1 VAALAAAAA
10 AMTNPKK
17 SQPSSPILSLGS
29 LGTCRDHQDDPSAN
43 TGNTNGVGT
52 GAAAS
57 GSDSDSEDGSKSTHA
72 DTWDDEERFVP
83 VLGSGTINTSGPGA
97 ACEYPGFVLLGPDL
111 YARSHNPQM
120 LMNEAGV
127 RSFLRHVA

>member
-1 VAALAAAAA
+1 
-10 AMTNPKK
+10 MTTPKK
-17 SQPSSPILSLGS
+17 SQPSSPIISLGS
-29 LGTCRDHQDDPSAN
+29 LGTSRDYQDGPSAN
-43 TGNTNGVGT
+43 TGTANGAET
-52 GAAAS
+52 GAA
-57 GSDSDSEDGSKSTHA
+57 GSDSDSEDGSKSTP

-83 VLGSGTINTSGPGA
+83 VLGSATINTSGPGA

-127 RSFLRHVA
+127 RSFLRHLA